1 LNEAARRALD
11 QIANNRNTRKF
22 EKHLAKSAELL
33 RDAVGATNDRAYEA
47 NERIKEIDARV
58 REKKI
63 ARTATDEEA
72 VEYAGQLTDE
82 VARVTGELEA
92 ALRRNIDCRAELEDE
107 IAVLRA
113 VQDGVLRESE
123 TWRPTPVVSRKRK
136 AKRRQRMDSDD
147 EEDDNE
153 EAGEEQED
161 SEMAGADNNP
171 PLHGVNNLLER
182 ARQTKAE
189 EWSRTDMY
197 RKYASNND
205 YITFKRTMH
214 DAQNPDDSR
223 PLPHATAW
231 FGPDGQP
238 VLPKVGEVAVD
249 DGEEELQI
257 TGGKLD
263 TRCPLSMTELT
274 EPYTSKRCKHSFQ
287 KDAILE
293 FIRMWRPGVQGN
305 RCMCPVVGCDK
316 VSGMNQKV
324 SRSLL
329 TMLQEIKKEDL
340 YHDKVLLRRIERQ
353 RAADEQDERSS
364 DEEEEATLVDG
375 NGVVPK
381 TSPKTAV
388 KRERRQDDDM
398 ED

>member
-1 LNEAARRALD
+1 
-11 QIANNRNTRKF
+11 
-22 EKHLAKSAELL
+22 
-33 RDAVGATNDRAYEA
+33 
-47 NERIKEIDARV
+47 
-58 REKKI
+58 
-63 ARTATDEEA
+63 
-72 VEYAGQLTDE
+72 
-82 VARVTGELEA
+82 
-92 ALRRNIDCRAELEDE
+92 
-107 IAVLRA
+107 
-113 VQDGVLRESE
+113 
-123 TWRPTPVVSRKRK
+123 
-136 AKRRQRMDSDD
+136 
-147 EEDDNE
+147 
-153 EAGEEQED
+153 
-161 SEMAGADNNP
+161 
-171 PLHGVNNLLER
+171 
-182 ARQTKAE
+182 
-189 EWSRTDMY
+189 
-197 RKYASNND
+197 
-205 YITFKRTMH
+205 
-214 DAQNPDDSR
+214 
-223 PLPHATAW
+223 
-231 FGPDGQP
+231 
-238 VLPKVGEVAVD
+238 VAVD

-316 VSGMNQKV
+316 
-324 SRSLL
+324 
-329 TMLQEIKKEDL
+329 EIKKEDL